1 MLSACTV
8 INAFVE
14 FKKDLLGCQNLR
26 VDRWPDK
33 ERCPDKEID
42 AVAGHFAIEHTSIDS
57 IERQRGDDD
66 RFRRFT
72 VGLDSV
78 ISGCVDCGFTIT
90 FDYKATR
97 DALRG
102 IKRADP
108 PLLHDDLERW
118 ILDSASDL
126 RCGSHEIELP
136 TTQVRVDPPIV
147 MSIRKGQRPGAR
159 GIRRAVAGPDKTLT
173 PRLKCILDR
182 KAKKLR
188 KYQDRYTTILLFE
201 SIDIALMNPVEM
213 RDAFQKAY
221 PDRLP
226 NGADEIW
233 FADTSAPPKVWF
245 WDMSQ

>member
-1 MLSACTV
+1 M
-8 INAFVE
+8 
-14 FKKDLLGCQNLR
+14 
-26 VDRWPDK
+26 
-33 ERCPDKEID
+33 
-42 AVAGHFAIEHTSIDS
+42 
-57 IERQRGDDD
+57 
-66 RFRRFT
+66 
-72 VGLDSV
+72 
-78 ISGCVDCGFTIT
+78 
-90 FDYKATR
+90 
-97 DALRG
+97 AL
-102 IKRADP
+102 
-108 PLLHDDLERW
+108 PLLHAELKHW

-126 RCGSHEIELP
+126 RCGSHKIELP
-136 TTQVRVDPPIV
+136 TPVRVDPPIV

-173 PRLKCILDR
+173 PRLKSILDR

-245 WDMSQ
+245 WELRCCSR

>member
-1 MLSACTV
+1 M

-33 ERCPDKEID
+33 EIRCRQEID

-57 IERQRGDDD
+57 IEDQRDA
-66 RFRRFT
+66 RFFCFT
-72 VGLDSV
+72 DGLDSV
-78 ISGCVDCGFTIT
+78 ISDCVDCGFTIT

-97 DALRG
+97 EALRR
-102 IKRADP
+102 IKRVGP
-108 PLLHDDLERW
+108 SLLHDDLKRW

-136 TTQVRVDPPIV
+136 TLVRVDPPIV
-147 MSIRKGQRPGAR
+147 MSIRKGQRPAVR

-173 PRLKCILDR
+173 PRLKRILDK

-233 FADTSAPPKVWF
+233 FADTSAPPTVWF
-245 WDMSQ
+245 WELRCCSR